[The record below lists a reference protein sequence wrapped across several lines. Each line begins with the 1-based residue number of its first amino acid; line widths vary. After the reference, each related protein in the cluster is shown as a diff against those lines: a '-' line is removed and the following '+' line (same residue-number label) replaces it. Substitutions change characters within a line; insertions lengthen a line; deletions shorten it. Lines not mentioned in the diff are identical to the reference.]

1 MVEKQR
7 ILPDDQ
13 DESYFVSMTDLMV
26 GMLFIFIIMLMAF
39 ALNYRE
45 AQQTQADINEELTGA
60 RKARDRMLEDIRKV
74 LHEQG
79 VRVEIDRE
87 NGVLRLGADLL
98 FERGRSTLSEPG
110 RKLIGHVSQ
119 ALWIVLPCYADFGS
133 VARSDNC
140 PKFKGGRLEAVFI
153 EGHTDSDRYAEGA
166 GKDNWILSAERA
178 ISTFKEIIGNQP
190 ELDAA
195 LNDTGQ
201 NLIGVSGYEAR
212 RPTPRRRGQSEEEQ
226 KRADRRIDL
235 RFIMVSPKP
244 PPQLATEKALE
255 ENTSK

>member
-7 ILPDDQ
+7 ILPGDQ

-119 ALWIVLPCYADFGS
+119 ALTRLGRWSSPRSTVSLQSSPSKPSRPLTSGRGSSADCWGPC
-133 VARSDNC
+133 RC
-140 PKFKGGRLEAVFI
+140 
-153 EGHTDSDRYAEGA
+153 
-166 GKDNWILSAERA
+166 
-178 ISTFKEIIGNQP
+178 
-190 ELDAA
+190 
-195 LNDTGQ
+195 
-201 NLIGVSGYEAR
+201 
-212 RPTPRRRGQSEEEQ
+212 RPHRW
-226 KRADRRIDL
+226 A
-235 RFIMVSPKP
+235 
-244 PPQLATEKALE
+244 
-255 ENTSK
+255 